1 MTATFPQLTFYV
13 YKRLQNCLQHFFSKK
28 IFFFNLLILDST
40 LAASD
45 AKLEIFPTQEVQRKP
60 VGKSLIL
67 TCRPNVPQG
76 SLVTDLQWKDN
87 MNNTILPKP

>member
-1 MTATFPQLTFYV
+1 M
-13 YKRLQNCLQHFFSKK
+13 
-28 IFFFNLLILDST
+28 
-40 LAASD
+40 
-45 AKLEIFPTQEVQRKP
+45 QEVQRKP

-87 MNNTILPKP
+87 FNNTILPKPYKSYQPLYDSKGHRLTDK